1 MLITENIRLGRI
13 VSGTSKGALFVALTT
28 TASYFFNVYILKNY
42 FQYPAIIPTLLGTA
56 LAFFI
61 GFNNNQAYSRWW
73 EARIIWGAIVNE
85 SRSLARQSIHY
96 IDDNQ
101 AARKIVYRHIAFV
114 YALKN
119 YLRNTDENN
128 YLNYLQDNEHEQI
141 TKSLNKYNALLS
153 LQTTDLEE
161 CYAKGH
167 IDGFKFMEINQT
179 INNLCNEM
187 GKSERIKNTVFP
199 TTYTF
204 YTRIFIFYFIVS
216 VTIVL
221 ANLIGAYAILFGFL
235 VGYVYHTSHVIGT
248 TLLNPFEATPTC
260 IPLDQISK
268 NIEINLKEML
278 GETNLPEPIKN
289 TDSDYIL

>member
-1 MLITENIRLGRI
+1 
-13 VSGTSKGALFVALTT
+13 
-28 TASYFFNVYILKNY
+28 
-42 FQYPAIIPTLLGTA
+42 
-56 LAFFI
+56 
-61 GFNNNQAYSRWW
+61 
-73 EARIIWGAIVNE
+73 
-85 SRSLARQSIHY
+85 
-96 IDDNQ
+96 
-101 AARKIVYRHIAFV
+101 
-114 YALKN
+114 
-119 YLRNTDENN
+119 
-128 YLNYLQDNEHEQI
+128 
-141 TKSLNKYNALLS
+141 
-153 LQTTDLEE
+153 
-161 CYAKGH
+161 
-167 IDGFKFMEINQT
+167 MEINQT